1 VAAAKVL
8 VVDDEPDIRE
18 LCRVNL
24 EFSGFDVLEAG
35 DGVEA
40 LEVCRREKPD
50 LVFLD
55 LMMPRLD
62 GWGVL
67 EALTADEETADIPV
81 ILLTARGADE
91 DQIRGWMG
99 GIVEF
104 VGKPFNPM
112 VLLDVARNALELRD
126 PAERAAR
133 RERMIEQLQVLRRM
147 R

>member
-1 VAAAKVL
+1 MGGAKVL

-24 EFSGFDVLEAG
+24 EFAGYEVLEAG
-35 DGVEA
+35 DGEEA
-40 LEVCRREKPD
+40 LAVCRRESPD

-67 EALTADEETADIPV
+67 EALTADPSTKDIPV
-81 ILLTARGADE
+81 ILLTARGAEE

-104 VGKPFNPM
+104 VAKPFNPM
-112 VLLDVARNALELRD
+112 AMIDCARLALEPRD
-126 PAERAAR
+126 PAEREER
-133 RERMIEQLQVLRRM
+133 RLRMIDQLNVLRRM

>member
-1 VAAAKVL
+1 VAGAKVL
-8 VVDDEPDIRE
+8 VVDDEADIRE

-24 EFSGFDVLEAG
+24 EFSGYEVLEAG
-35 DGVEA
+35 DGEAA
-40 LEVCRREKPD
+40 LEVCRTNRPD

-55 LMMPRLD
+55 LMMPKID

-67 EALTADEETADIPV
+67 EALRTDPLTNEIPV
-81 ILLTARGADE
+81 ILLTARGAAE

-104 VGKPFNPM
+104 VAKPFNPM
-112 VLLDVARNALELRD
+112 VLLDCARIALEPRD
-126 PAERAAR
+126 PAALEAR
-133 RERMIEQLQVLRRM
+133 RQQMIDQLDVVRRM

>member
-1 VAAAKVL
+1 VATKVL

-24 EFSGFDVLEAG
+24 EFSGFDVMEAA

-40 LEVCRREKPD
+40 LDLCRREHPD

-55 LMMPRLD
+55 LMMPKLD

-67 EALTADEETADIPV
+67 EALTADERTADIPV
-81 ILLTARGADE
+81 VLLTARGADE

-104 VGKPFNPM
+104 VTKPFNPM
-112 VLLDVARNALELRD
+112 VLLDCARSALEMRD
-126 PAERAAR
+126 PADREERR
-133 RERMIEQLQVLRRM
+133 QRMIEQLHVLRRM